1 MTMRIYILFIITFLF
16 STNLLYSQDMSGETD
31 DRGFYLGASLQG
43 TSFDLEALNEDAD
56 TGGGIG
62 LKAGYNFNT
71 NFALFINLDGSNMS
85 PDEGNDYA
93 LAHFDL
99 GGEGRLGNQE
109 SSFRPFGR
117 ISLLGMAA
125 SGDDDVEISGGGFGL
140 GVGLYY
146 FVNHNF
152 AFEVGYTHSWIQI
165 NEVKVGSVS
174 VEVEEDATTGRL
186 GLGFQYHF

>member
-1 MTMRIYILFIITFLF
+1 MTKHIYLFTLIFLF
-16 STNLLYSQDMSGETD
+16 STSLLYSQNMSDEVD
-31 DRGFYLGASLQG
+31 DSGFYLGASLMG

-62 LKAGYNFNT
+62 LKVGYDINT
-71 NFALFINLDGSNMS
+71 NFALFINLDGSSMS
-85 PDEGNDYA
+85 PDEGGDYA

-99 GGEGRLGNQE
+99 GGEGRLGNQN

-125 SGDDDVEISGGGFGL
+125 SGDNDIEISGGGFGL
-140 GVGLYY
+140 GAGLYY
-146 FVNHNF
+146 FVNQNF

-174 VEVEEDATTGRL
+174 VDVEEDATSGRL
-186 GLGFQYHF
+186 GLGFSYHF